1 MSRRRASAASLL
13 TLFAALVAAPLAA
26 DPTPFAGRALR
37 TVSGAKLALGDS
49 LAKGPV
55 LLDFWA
61 TWCRPCEHS
70 LPAVQRLHE
79 RVGARGVSVV
89 GVSIDG
95 PRNWARVRPFA
106 ARLGLTFPI
115 VIDEDGA
122 LARRFRVQAV
132 PTSVLLAADGR
143 VIRTHSGFH
152 PAEEESLQAA
162 IDVLLADVQPE
173 SR

>member
-1 MSRRRASAASLL
+1 MIGRTFAASILI
-13 TLFAALVAAPLAA
+13 AAAVGSWSPLQAA
-26 DPTPFAGRALR
+26 DKGPFSGRSLRSVTGATIALD
-37 TVSGAKLALGDS
+37 DS

-70 LPAVQRLHE
+70 LPALERLHQRARE
-79 RVGARGVSVV
+79 RGISVV

-115 VIDEDGA
+115 VIDEDGS
-122 LARRFRVQAV
+122 LARRFKVQAV
-132 PTSVLLAADGR
+132 PTSVLIAQDGR
-143 VIRTHSGFH
+143 IVRTHSGFH
-152 PAEEESLQAA
+152 PAEEDSLRAA
-162 IDVLLADVQPE
+162 VDALLGDVQPGAH
-173 SR
+173 

>member
-1 MSRRRASAASLL
+1 MTARAAGVTLL
-13 TLFAALVAAPLAA
+13 LGLCVSTLAAPLGA
-26 DPTPFAGRALR
+26 DPAPFAGRSLR
-37 TVSGAKLALGDS
+37 TVSGAAIALDDS

-79 RVGARGVSVV
+79 RFRERGVSVV

-106 ARLGLTFPI
+106 ARLGLGFPI

-132 PTSVLLAADGR
+132 PTSVLISASGQ
-143 VIRTHSGFH
+143 VVRTHSGFH
-152 PAEEESLQAA
+152 PAEEDSLRTALEA
-162 IDVLLADVQPE
+162 LLADVRQE
-173 SR
+173 AR